1 MELERRQVM
10 LLSFQN
16 LQNSKL
22 KLLGIE
28 MDFRSE
34 CLFSI

>member
-1 MELERRQVM
+1 MELERRQVL

-16 LQNSKL
+16 LRNNKL

-28 MDFRSE
+28 MDFRSK
-34 CLFSI
+34 CLFGI